1 VRRAVILTAILSV
14 VATAVAVV
22 ALAIVLTRGTDTGQ
36 TGQANANT
44 CRTVT
49 WNALP
54 DVAALPS
61 GWAIA
66 STRFLVDIM
75 TTTVVGPTPSG
86 STQGLAVFVSVS
98 CFGTDA
104 QLALARDHEAALGA
118 GGTDVGLPQLGDESL
133 AVTSTLTG
141 STTVYVRRG
150 ILVADITAATSLDQA
165 VLQAVAGAVDQAMV
179 QAISATPRPSSTAAA
194 AGTPASSPAPPASIA
209 PSASPGASPGASP
222 SAAPVSHVA
231 PDLEALL
238 PHSVDGTALTSQSV
252 SGTAALGTDATS
264 QALIASLAKLGKTP
278 ADLEIAEAHDSTG
291 TLQLRMFGFRVKGMP
306 GSDLA
311 TAVVGSWMAN
321 TTQTPTRSDVT
332 IAGKKLA
339 KVAYPQGGADYVY
352 GTAAVAFDIETT
364 DESLVS
370 KVLSLLK

>member
-1 VRRAVILTAILSV
+1 MSRRDRQPTGPSAPVRRAVILTAILSV

-165 VLQAVAGAVDQAMV
+165 VLQAVAGAVDQAMG
-179 QAISATPRPSSTAAA
+179 QAISA
-194 AGTPASSPAPPASIA
+194 
-209 PSASPGASPGASP
+209 
-222 SAAPVSHVA
+222 
-231 PDLEALL
+231 
-238 PHSVDGTALTSQSV
+238 
-252 SGTAALGTDATS
+252 
-264 QALIASLAKLGKTP
+264 
-278 ADLEIAEAHDSTG
+278 
-291 TLQLRMFGFRVKGMP
+291 
-306 GSDLA
+306 
-311 TAVVGSWMAN
+311 
-321 TTQTPTRSDVT
+321 
-332 IAGKKLA
+332 
-339 KVAYPQGGADYVY
+339 
-352 GTAAVAFDIETT
+352 
-364 DESLVS
+364 
-370 KVLSLLK
+370 

>member
-1 VRRAVILTAILSV
+1 MPLRRTVIVAAILSV
-14 VATAVAVV
+14 VAMLVAVG
-22 ALAIVLTRGTDTGQ
+22 ALAVVLVRGTDTGQ
-36 TGQANANT
+36 AGSNA

-54 DVAALPS
+54 DVTALPS

-86 STQGLAVFVSVS
+86 STQALATFVSVS
-98 CFGTDA
+98 CYGTDA

-118 GGTDVGLPQLGDESL
+118 GATDVSLPKLGDESL
-133 AVTSTLTG
+133 AVTSTRTG
-141 STTVYVRRG
+141 STTIHIRRG
-150 ILVADITAATSLDQA
+150 ILVADVEAATSLDQA
-165 VLQAVAGAVDQAMV
+165 VLQAVAGAVDRAMV
-179 QAISATPRPSSTAAA
+179 QALSATPRPSSMAAA
-194 AGTPASSPAPPASIA
+194 AGSAAASPAPPASIA
-209 PSASPGASPGASP
+209 PSASPGASPSP
-222 SAAPVSHVA
+222 APVSHVA

-278 ADLEIAEAHDSTG
+278 ADLEIAEAHDATG
-291 TLQLRMFGFRVKGMP
+291 TLQVRMFGFRVKGMP

-332 IAGKKLA
+332 IAGQKLT
-339 KVAYPQGGADYVY
+339 KVAYAQGGADYVY
-352 GTAAVAFDIETT
+352 GTAGVAFDIETT
-364 DESLVS
+364 DESLVA
-370 KVLSLLK
+370 KVLALLK